1 MNGSRA
7 LTEQQRREIGDRIR
21 ILRKRNGL
29 SQEDLALELELNPS
43 SLQAVEAGRSEL
55 KVSTLLAISDFFGVS
70 TDWLLRGKD
79 VVSFNS
85 GYKITLEYI
94 Q

>member
-1 MNGSRA
+1 MNGNRA

-21 ILRKRNGL
+21 SLRKRNGL
-29 SQEDLALELELNPS
+29 SQEDLALELGLNPS
-43 SLQAVEAGRSEL
+43 SLQAIEAGRSEL
-55 KVSTLLAISDFFGVS
+55 KVSTLLAISDFFRVS
-70 TDWLLRGKD
+70 TDWLLKGKD

-85 GYKITLEYI
+85 GYKITLEYV